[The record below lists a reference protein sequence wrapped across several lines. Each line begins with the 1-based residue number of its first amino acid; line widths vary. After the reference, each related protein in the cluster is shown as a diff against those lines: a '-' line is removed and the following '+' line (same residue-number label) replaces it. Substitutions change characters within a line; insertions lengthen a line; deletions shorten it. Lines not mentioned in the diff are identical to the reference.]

1 VIETCCAAETSTG
14 DLAQLFVFGLV
25 MSAGHCLGMCGPLV
39 CAASLPASDRNAH
52 PWSSSVSA
60 VTYHA
65 GRLSSYALLG
75 IALGTISIFVPSAA
89 NTIVWQALLSFLA
102 AAALFWIGLG
112 LLGVFRV
119 ASVPY
124 VGSLS
129 RWLFKGLNGAKG
141 PRGLV
146 QRFGLGMANG
156 FLPCGPVYTVAFA
169 ALAAGGP
176 WRGAVAMVTFGAGT
190 VPLLVALAFG
200 VRWSSLRWRSN
211 MHRISAAVALLMASQ
226 LALRGMAA
234 LEWVPHAH
242 MRELVL
248 W

>member
-1 VIETCCAAETSTG
+1 MIESCCAVETSTS

-25 MSAGHCLGMCGPLV
+25 MSAGHCLGMCGPLA
-39 CAASLPASDRNAH
+39 CAASLPKVSPTTSR
-52 PWSSSVSA
+52 WSSIQSVTA
-60 VTYHA
+60 YHV

-75 IALGTISIFVPSAA
+75 IALGTISSFVPSAT
-89 NTIVWQALLSFLA
+89 NTIVWQAVLSFLA
-102 AAALFWIGLG
+102 AAALFWVGVS
-112 LLGVFRV
+112 LLGAARFATLPVLGGF
-119 ASVPY
+119 
-124 VGSLS
+124 S
-129 RWLFKGLNGAKG
+129 RWLFKSVGGANGQ
-141 PRGLV
+141 RSV
-146 QRFGLGMANG
+146 WQRFGLGMANG

-200 VRWSSLRWRSN
+200 VRWTGLRWRSN
-211 MHRISAAVALLMASQ
+211 MHRVSAAIALLMASQ
-226 LALRGMAA
+226 LTLRGMAA

-242 MRELVL
+242 VRELVL

>member
-1 VIETCCAAETSTG
+1 MIESCCAAETSTG

-39 CAASLPASDRNAH
+39 CATSLPAASRESSR
-52 PWSSSVSA
+52 WSAIRSVLA
-60 VTYHA
+60 YHV

-75 IALGTISIFVPSAA
+75 LVLGTISGFVPSAA
-89 NTIVWQALLSFLA
+89 STVVWQALLSFLA

-124 VGSLS
+124 VGRFS
-129 RWLFKGLNGAKG
+129 RWLFASLNGANG
-141 PRGLV
+141 PRGV
-146 QRFGLGMANG
+146 MQRFGLGMANG

-176 WRGAVAMVTFGAGT
+176 WRGAVAMATFGAGT

-200 VRWSSLRWRSN
+200 VRWTGLRWRSN

-234 LEWVPHAH
+234 LEWVPHARV
-242 MRELVL
+242 REVVL